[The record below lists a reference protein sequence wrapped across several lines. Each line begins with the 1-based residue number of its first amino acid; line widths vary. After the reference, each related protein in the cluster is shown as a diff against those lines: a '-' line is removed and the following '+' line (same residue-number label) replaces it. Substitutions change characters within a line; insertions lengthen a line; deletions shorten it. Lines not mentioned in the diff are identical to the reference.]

1 MNARGPAHRQ
11 CESRSGPP
19 AESKKRAHH
28 LSRWEGTDAQEA
40 PSLALV
46 VRLSDEPINLNTRVR
61 RCVGAVRARAA
72 ETEPSPR
79 ESAVWGLVHS
89 WDELG
94 GTGWPPTK
102 ADSAS
107 QPLAKAITRYAKRN
121 PTGIVPAVTD
131 CGVLWRPCGL
141 TGAYSGAALAA
152 EGEP

>member
-1 MNARGPAHRQ
+1 MP
-11 CESRSGPP
+11 
-19 AESKKRAHH
+19 KKRR
-28 LSRWEGTDAQEA
+28 RWR
-40 PSLALV
+40 LV
-46 VRLSDEPINLNTRVR
+46 VRLSDEPIDLDAWVR
-61 RCVGAVRARAA
+61 RYVGGCAR
-72 ETEPSPR
+72 ERRKRSLRR

-107 QPLAKAITRYAKRN
+107 QPLAEAITRYAKRN